1 MKPAEGDTI
10 QLSIDGSSIAV
21 HYPDKIYWPET
32 EQNKAVTKLDLIHY
46 YQCTSPFI
54 QPYLEK
60 RPVTFK
66 YYPRGINSIS
76 FYRRDLHTQH
86 PGYIKTFPY
95 EEISQNK
102 TIQLPLI
109 NNTAGL
115 LWFMAKGAIEVHL
128 WASRVPDLLHPDM
141 VIFDLD
147 ISDQNQFSKI
157 LEVADIIYQHLQEK
171 GINCYAKTSGGS
183 GLHIYLPIEPLYEYE
198 KVRNW
203 VKNLAIGLTKKYP
216 DLIQIVSKN
225 SKTHQKNKVTIDYM
239 QNTLSRNTAAPYTV
253 RATEDARVSMPLTWQ
268 EIQLGKVRPVDFNIF
283 NARDRL
289 KANGDIFEK
298 VLQQPQSLF

>member
-1 MKPAEGDTI
+1 MKPDEGD
-10 QLSIDGSSIAV
+10 SIRLDIEGSAIPV
-21 HYPDKIYWPET
+21 TYPNKIYWPRT
-32 EQNKAVTKLDLIHY
+32 ERSKEVTKLDLIY
-46 YQCTSPFI
+46 YYKSISAFML
-54 QPYLEK
+54 PYLNK

-66 YYPRGINSIS
+66 YYPRGINNIS

-86 PGYIKTFPY
+86 PSYIKTFPY

-128 WASRVPDLLHPDM
+128 WSSRVADLLHPDM

-157 LEVADIIYQHLQEK
+157 LEVAVIIYQLLQEK

-183 GLHIYLPIEPLYEYE
+183 GLHIYLPIKPLYEYE

-203 VKNLAIGLTKKYP
+203 VKSLAIGLIKKYP

-253 RATEDARVSMPLTWQ
+253 RATVDARVSMPLTWQ
-268 EIQLGKVRPVDFNIF
+268 NIQLGKVRPEDFNIF
-283 NARDRL
+283 NTLDRL